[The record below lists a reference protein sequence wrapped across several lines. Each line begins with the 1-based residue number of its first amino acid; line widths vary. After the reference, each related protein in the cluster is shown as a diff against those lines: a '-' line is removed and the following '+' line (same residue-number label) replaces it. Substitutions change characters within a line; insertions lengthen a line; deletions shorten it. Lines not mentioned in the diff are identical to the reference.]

1 MAYIISQFRLLT
13 NPDDAI
19 LNGEDRQ
26 RSKASA
32 PRMARLEPTWMYLR
46 RLYDLPV
53 LSVAGTLSITSEKI
67 GLYNKP
73 IIHIIKIDI
82 A

>member
-1 MAYIISQFRLLT
+1 MLALIKRKKPAISRRLRLLT

-32 PRMARLEPTWMYLR
+32 PGMARLEPTWMYLR

-53 LSVAGTLSITSEKI
+53 LSVAGTLSITSSLRSLAGSE
-67 GLYNKP
+67 Y
-73 IIHIIKIDI
+73 
-82 A
+82 

>member
-1 MAYIISQFRLLT
+1 M
-13 NPDDAI
+13 
-19 LNGEDRQ
+19 NGEDRQ

-53 LSVAGTLSITSEKI
+53 LSVVGTLSITSAPLLR
-67 GLYNKP
+67 GYFFYFTLFY
-73 IIHIIKIDI
+73 
-82 A
+82 

>member
-1 MAYIISQFRLLT
+1 MQSVTPRIKRRRNRLLT

-26 RSKASA
+26 GSKASA

-53 LSVAGTLSITSEKI
+53 LSVAGTLSITSES
-67 GLYNKP
+67 YFRN
-73 IIHIIKIDI
+73 HFTVTDR
-82 A
+82 